1 MSRAAVDEILIR
13 IRELPDDDRLV
24 LDDLLAREEEAEW
37 REEAAKAR
45 EQAKT
50 QGIDQQAIDR
60 AVQVIARFL
69 LDFSRKSGADEV
81 PILAHSLGNLVA

>member
-37 REEAAKAR
+37 REEAAKVR

-60 AVQVIARFL
+60 AVQAVRY
-69 LDFSRKSGADEV
+69 GE
-81 PILAHSLGNLVA
+81 